1 MKYFD
6 LLITVGVIIFNILT
20 VSGIVWEILYS
31 NNPDMLAVL
40 VIGSTVILFDL
51 VLISAYN
58 YYKEEEEC

>member
-6 LLITVGVIIFNILT
+6 LLINVGVIIFNIFT
-20 VSGIVWEILYS
+20 VVGIVWEILYS

-58 YYKEEEEC
+58 YYKEEE